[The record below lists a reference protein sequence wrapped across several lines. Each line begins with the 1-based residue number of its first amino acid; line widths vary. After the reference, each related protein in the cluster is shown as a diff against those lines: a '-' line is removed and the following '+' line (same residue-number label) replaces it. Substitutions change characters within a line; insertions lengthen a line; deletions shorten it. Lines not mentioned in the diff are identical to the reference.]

1 MSSSRDLIT
10 KAKNFDANKVSY
22 RDPVTNKRGGKSMQ
36 LGYNGKQI
44 VLQIP
49 LMMTWGVNE
58 RVDEQTGR
66 VSYDMSLQFDSSKP
80 SHQMFLQ
87 NVKNLEEKIKNDA
100 VKNASKWFGR
110 KTSREVVDALMYPI
124 LKYPKCKDGS
134 GEYDYSRDPTFKV
147 KLQFWEGVW
156 RCELFN
162 MERQALYLPLKDVNV
177 DTNDGRTPLTAIP
190 SRSWVVGLIAC
201 NGMWFA
207 GGKCGV
213 TWKVMQFNVRPPANL
228 MGSGVCQILD
238 DSDDEEAL
246 EDLNKKDKSK
256 EFEQEDDEY
265 TNEENLGPSFEDS
278 DDDTKNKDTVE
289 EEEEE
294 EEVVVAPPK
303 VKKKKKVVRKK
314 KIVKN

>member
-1 MSSSRDLIT
+1 MSSSSDLIT
-10 KAKNFDANKVSY
+10 KAKNFNATKVSY

-66 VSYDMSLQFDSSKP
+66 VSYDMSLQFDSNKA
-80 SHQMFLQ
+80 SHVAFLQ
-87 NVKNLEEKIKNDA
+87 NVKTLEDKIKDDA
-100 VKNASKWFGR
+100 VKNATKWFGR
-110 KTSREVVDALMYPI
+110 KTSREVVDALMYPL
-124 LKYPKCKDGS
+124 LKYPKKKDGS

-147 KLQFWEGVW
+147 KIQFWEGVW
-156 RCELFN
+156 KCELFN
-162 MERQALYLPLKDVNV
+162 MNREPLYLPPKDATQDFNS
-177 DTNDGRTPLTAIP
+177 GRTPLTSVP

-213 TWKVMQFNVRPPANL
+213 TWKVMQFNVRPPTTIV
-228 MGSGVCQILD
+228 GSGVCQILE

-246 EDLNKKDKSK
+246 DDLKKKDADK
-256 EFEQEDDEY
+256 EFEQQDDEY
-265 TNEENLGPSFEDS
+265 TQDLGPSFEDS
-278 DDDTKNKDTVE
+278 DDNKND

-303 VKKKKKVVRKK
+303 PKKKKKVIRKK
-314 KIVKN
+314 KN

>member
-1 MSSSRDLIT
+1 MSSSSDLIT
-10 KAKNFDANKVSY
+10 KAKNFDADKVVY

-80 SHQMFLQ
+80 SHQLFLQ
-87 NVKNLEEKIKNDA
+87 NIKKLEEKIKDDA

-124 LKYPKCKDGS
+124 LKYPKAKDGS

-162 MERQALYLPLKDVNV
+162 MERSPLYLPPKEASL

-207 GGKCGV
+207 GGKCGI
-213 TWKVMQFNVRPPANL
+213 TWKVMQFNVRSPQTL
-228 MGSGVCQILD
+228 VGSGVCQILE
-238 DSDDEEAL
+238 DSDDEETL
-246 EDLNKKDKSK
+246 EDLNQKDKEK

-265 TNEENLGPSFEDS
+265 TKEENLGPSFEES
-278 DDDTKNKDTVE
+278 DNE

-294 EEVVVAPPK
+294 EEVVVEEPK
-303 VKKKKKVVRKK
+303 PKKKKKVVRKK
-314 KIVKN
+314 KVVKS